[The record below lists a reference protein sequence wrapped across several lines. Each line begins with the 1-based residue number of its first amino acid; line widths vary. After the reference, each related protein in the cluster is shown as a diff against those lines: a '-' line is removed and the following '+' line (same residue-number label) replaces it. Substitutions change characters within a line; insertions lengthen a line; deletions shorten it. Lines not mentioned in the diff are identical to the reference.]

1 MAFWRFKVILLAG
14 FCSPAPSAKTI
25 SSNDRPAARLTTPT
39 RTRRARVFQAITN
52 YFSEFKILKT
62 ASKEFWLING
72 VIFFD
77 GLAYFSMV
85 NVLLLFLTNNGG
97 FSDNDAAKWFG
108 IYSMFLTAFVFAV
121 GAICD
126 TIGIRKSF
134 FIGIPLLI
142 IARGVFG
149 FFPMFLSG
157 ATLQWA
163 IIIVLFGMAFG
174 TAFMGPVTTTALR
187 RFTTKENRS
196 TAFSVYYLIMNVGAI
211 IAGLVVTDGLRHLF
225 GTVNGN
231 LAIMVFGLVMN
242 VLSLICIMVMNEHA
256 YADES
261 ERIAPETKLQRPLA
275 ILVSVWKERPFQILV
290 IFLVLTIG
298 VRMVF
303 THQIVIMPKYY
314 TRVLYEDCSIGFINA
329 INPIIIVAG
338 LIVLIP
344 IFKHYNTFKLIVV
357 GMTVSAF
364 SLLIMAMPIQWIL
377 GLPYIHNLNQAYMFV
392 IVAQI
397 VIFAFGEL
405 LFSPRFTEY
414 ISVIAPKEKVAS
426 YMALSSL
433 PFFIAKPINAFISGL
448 LVTNY
453 AYDGIRAKIDS
464 GNITYTTSPEFMW
477 MIYFILA
484 LLSPIAVVAMSK
496 FLNRRDDP
504 PPPQPITPIETES
517 TEPTVE

>member
-1 MAFWRFKVILLAG
+1 M
-14 FCSPAPSAKTI
+14 S
-25 SSNDRPAARLTTPT
+25 
-39 RTRRARVFQAITN
+39 AITN
-52 YFSEFKILKT
+52 YFSEFKILKD
-62 ASKEFWLING
+62 ASREFWLING

-126 TIGIRKSF
+126 TIGIRRSF

-157 ATLQWA
+157 PLLQWS
-163 IIIVLFGMAFG
+163 IIVVLFGMAFG
-174 TAFMGPVTTTALR
+174 IAFMGPVTTTALR

-211 IAGLVVTDGLRHLF
+211 IAGVIVTDGLRNLY
-225 GTVNGN
+225 GSVDGN
-231 LAIMVFGLVMN
+231 LAIMIFGLVMN
-242 VLSLICIMVMNEHA
+242 VLSLICIVVMDEHK

-261 ERIAPETKLQRPLA
+261 ERVAPNTKLDRPLK
-275 ILVSVWKERPFQILV
+275 ILFSVWKERPFQILV

-314 TRVLYEDCSIGFINA
+314 TRVLYDNFEIGMANA
-329 INPIIIVAG
+329 INPTIIVLG
-338 LIVLIP
+338 LAALIP
-344 IFKHYNTFKLIVV
+344 IFKHYDTFKLIVF
-357 GMTVSAF
+357 GMAVSAF
-364 SLLIMAMPIQWIL
+364 SLLVMAVPIRWIL
-377 GLPYIHNLNQAYMFV
+377 QIPGIHNLDQAYLFV

-433 PFFIAKPINAFISGL
+433 PFFISKPINAFISGL
-448 LVTNY
+448 LVANY
-453 AYDGIRAKIDS
+453 CYDGIRAKIDS
-464 GNITYTTSPEFMW
+464 GNVPYSASPEFMW
-477 MIYFILA
+477 MVYFILA
-484 LLSPIAVVAMSK
+484 LLSPIAVVAMRR
-496 FLNRRDDP
+496 FLNRREETP
-504 PPPQPITPIETES
+504 PTPIPAAKMDEEAA
-517 TEPTVE
+517 EPTAG